1 MPRRRE
7 VPKREVLPDSVYN
20 SELVTKFVNK
30 VMERGKK
37 STAEGIFYGAMESIR
52 EKTGEDPMKVFK
64 KALDNVKPILETK
77 SRRVGGSTY
86 QVPME
91 VSQSRRTSLA
101 IRWMVSYARTRG
113 EKTMMEK
120 LASEVLDAANNRGGA
135 VKKKEDVHRMA
146 EANKAFAHY
155 RW

>member
-37 STAEGIFYGAMESIR
+37 STAEGIFYGAMELIR
-52 EKTGEDPMKVFK
+52 ERTSEDPMKIFK

-101 IRWMVSYARTRG
+101 IRWIVSYSRQRG
-113 EKTMMEK
+113 EKTMTEK
-120 LASEVLDAANNRGGA
+120 LAGEVLDAANNRGGS

-146 EANKAFAHY
+146 DANKAFAHY

>member
-37 STAEGIFYGAMESIR
+37 STAEGIFYSAMELIR
-52 EKTGEDPMKVFK
+52 ERTSEDPMKIFK

-101 IRWMVSYARTRG
+101 IRWIVSYSRQRG
-113 EKTMMEK
+113 EKTMTEK
-120 LASEVLDAANNRGGA
+120 LAGEVLDAANNRGGS

-146 EANKAFAHY
+146 DANKAFAHY

>member
-37 STAEGIFYGAMESIR
+37 STAEGIFYGAMESVR

-113 EKTMMEK
+113 EKTMLEK
-120 LASEVLDAANNRGGA
+120 LAGEVLDAANNRGGA

-146 EANKAFAHY
+146 EANRAFAHY